1 MKMRNR
7 KQEAIE
13 LAEAVVLV
21 VTSIIFMFSLLIL
34 F

>member
-7 KQEAIE
+7 KLEAIE